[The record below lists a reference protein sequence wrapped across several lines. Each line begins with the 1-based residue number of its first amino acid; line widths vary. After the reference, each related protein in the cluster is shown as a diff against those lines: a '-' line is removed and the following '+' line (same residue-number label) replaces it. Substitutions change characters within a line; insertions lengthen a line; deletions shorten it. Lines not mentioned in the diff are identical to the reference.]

1 MPEVNLVFPTP
12 IWTNKL
18 GLSTISRLK
27 IIDFL
32 ESVEMGKKAKICMED
47 LMAGTLQL

>member
-32 ESVEMGKKAKICMED
+32 RVWLGKRRRYVWKI
-47 LMAGTLQL
+47 